1 MAIISSRL
9 DLEAERVRY
18 FQKIIKDASHGF
30 IGDNTEISQVAVGDD
45 LDELIDQAE
54 KLLKTLNRV
63 NLRLSNDNRVLKNQ
77 LEVAQDTLANL
88 VDNVEY
94 DDALDHA
101 TADLMD
107 CFCGNADADVSADG
121 KLVFHDRATFAKSD
135 IKPMFREALIRW
147 LELKLSK

>member
-1 MAIISSRL
+1 MAVISSRL
-9 DLEAERVRY
+9 DLEAERVRF

-30 IGDNTEISQVAVGDD
+30 IGDNSCPVSVGENLDD
-45 LDELIDQAE
+45 LIDQAD
-54 KLLKTLNRV
+54 KLLHTLNKV
-63 NLRLSNDNRVLKNQ
+63 NTKLSNDNIVLKNQ

-88 VDNVEY
+88 IDNVEY
-94 DDALDHA
+94 DDALEHA

-121 KLVFHDRATFAKSD
+121 KLVFHDRASFSKGD